1 MGSVE
6 AIERRMV
13 QDDATKARIELES
26 DGYSKH
32 RDEINF
38 FKAIEDGCIPWTI
51 LNSYQFYYL
60 QC

>member
-38 FKAIEDGCIPWTI
+38 FKAIEDGCIP
-51 LNSYQFYYL
+51 
-60 QC
+60 